1 MNLFLAVIQDEFIGF
16 TLGHLKDDL
25 NGLCVY
31 LGPRR
36 GRFFFDVYGKQRYLK
51 THEEILPA
59 ERLVFLFLK

>member
-36 GRFFFDVYGKQRYLK
+36 GRFFL
-51 THEEILPA
+51 TCMENNAI
-59 ERLVFLFLK
+59 